1 MIYGCSGSGK
11 STRIYD
17 LMKEDA
23 KNSTP
28 SYLIVPEQ
36 QTVQCERKLLDILPP
51 SAQLSSEV
59 LNFSRLANLVFRHYG
74 GLSYNYA
81 DKGSKTLIMWKNLKE
96 LSPILTEYSKS
107 AKENTASFSSEM
119 LSAIGELKAYCVT
132 PTKLERAAEKLEDNE
147 ILKNKLL
154 DLSLIYSS
162 YQNYFSESFSDVSDD
177 LTKLAD
183 TLKEHDF
190 FKGVNV
196 YIDSFTSFTAQE
208 YAVIKEI
215 FRSAANVT
223 VALTLDSVA
232 SVQIHYES
240 TLDTS
245 MRLSSI
251 AGELSLKKI
260 EEKLTSHSTK
270 ADAINEIST
279 SLWAPDAINSSVEV
293 GDTVR
298 IIKCATPYEEA
309 EAAASAVRGL
319 MMDGMRCR
327 DIAVIARDASIYRG
341 IIDDAFE
348 KAEIP
353 YFFSQNSEI
362 MSKSPIKF
370 ILSAL
375 RIKLYN
381 WRAEDV
387 ISYLKSGICKIDDR
401 DVDLLECYLS
411 VWNLRGSAFLGDEW
425 TMNPDGYTEY
435 LSERGKEILRRV
447 NECKN
452 ALTPPLIRL
461 FTRLDASEN
470 ATDMCRALY
479 LFMEEHEMAR
489 VLTEKANKEYAL
501 GRRRES
507 AELLQI
513 YNSIVNALEKI
524 SISLNDESITVKE
537 FTDAIKIMLD
547 NVSVGAIPTAEDQVV
562 IGSASMLR
570 TAEKKCT
577 VIIGLNEGE
586 FPQTVKETGI
596 FSDRDKL
603 LLDSLGISLS
613 ATTSMRSADELFYV
627 YRAMSSPS
635 EKLILTYHLSDLSG
649 NATPAS
655 IGIERVKKL
664 FPSLSVESYSELS
677 PKDTLLC
684 RETAFEKLPLLK
696 NTPEGDAFFEYF
708 ESFDTYSVRLSLSDA
723 PFDNK
728 SCKLGDDTVD
738 ELYGK
743 KLRLTQTIIDNY
755 VGCPFEYM
763 CQRLLSLKDI
773 SPASFDYASF
783 GTYIHYIFENYLK
796 AATADGMIGKAPDPE
811 YINEKVNEMADSYI
825 STFFKNG
832 EMDAPRL
839 TYRFSRMRR
848 LATLVATSITR
859 EFENSGFRPEFF
871 ELSIGK
877 PGEELSV
884 SPLIF
889 KSETGRDVYLVGK
902 VDRVDLLRRDGGIFV
917 KVVDYKSGKK
927 AFSEKD
933 MEKGQN
939 IQLPLYLFALCDEK
953 QTGFRRAIDAAE
965 NQDVLPAG
973 ALYLSSLID
982 PIEVFEKEYDKN
994 EVLREA
1000 EGSIIRSGFLTS
1012 DIDILKE
1019 IDSELSPQY
1028 LCGAKLDK
1036 NGALKGSSLL
1046 SNEDIQKLKE
1056 TLKDTVLKISDTMTS
1071 GCMDASPSVTN
1082 NQYRCENCRMRA
1094 VCRARRK

>member
-11 STRIYD
+11 STRIYE

-96 LSPILTEYSKS
+96 LAPILTEYSKS
-107 AKENTASFSSEM
+107 AEGNTASFAGEM
-119 LSAIGELKAYCVT
+119 LSSVSELKAYCVT
-132 PTKLERAAEKLEDNE
+132 PEKLERAAEKLEGNE

-162 YQNYFSESFSDVSDD
+162 YQNYFTESFSDVSDD

-183 TLKEHDF
+183 TLNNHDF

-196 YIDSFTSFTAQE
+196 YIDSFTSFTVQE
-208 YAVIKEI
+208 YAVIKQI
-215 FRSAANVT
+215 LRSAANVT

-240 TLDTS
+240 TIDTS
-245 MRLSSI
+245 MRLLAI
-251 AGELSLKKI
+251 ADELSI
-260 EEKLTSHSTK
+260 EKSEERLTAKGSK
-270 ADAINEIST
+270 ADAINEIAT
-279 SLWAPDAINSSVEV
+279 SLWSPDATDSKIEI
-293 GDTVR
+293 GDALR
-298 IIKCATPYEEA
+298 IIKCTTPYEEA
-309 EAAASAVRGL
+309 EAAASIVKGL
-319 MMDGMRCR
+319 MMDGVRCR
-327 DIAVIARDASIYRG
+327 NIAVIARDASIYKG
-341 IIDDAFE
+341 ILDDAFE
-348 KAEIP
+348 KAGIP

-381 WRAEDV
+381 WRSEDV
-387 ISYLKSGICKIDDR
+387 ISYLKAGICKIDDR

-411 VWNLRGSAFLGDEW
+411 VWNLRGSSFLGGEW
-425 TMNPDGYTEY
+425 TMNPDGYSEY
-435 LSERGKEILRRV
+435 LTERGKEILRRV

-452 ALTPPLIRL
+452 ALTPPLVRF
-461 FTRLDASEN
+461 FTRLDSAEN

-479 LFMEEHEMAR
+479 LFMEEHEMSR
-489 VLTEKANKEYAL
+489 VLSEKAAEEYSL

-513 YNSIVNALEKI
+513 YNSLVIALEKI
-524 SISLNDESITVKE
+524 STSLNDEGITVKE
-537 FTDAIKIMLD
+537 FSDALKIMLD
-547 NVSVGAIPTAEDQVV
+547 SVSVGAIPTAEDQVV

-570 TAEKKCT
+570 TAEKKCA

-586 FPQTVKETGI
+586 FPQTVKETGV

-613 ATTSMRSADELFYV
+613 ANTSTRSADELFYV
-627 YRAMSSPS
+627 YRAMSSPT
-635 EKLILTYHLSDLSG
+635 EKLILTYHAADLSG
-649 NATPAS
+649 NATPPS
-655 IGIERVKKL
+655 IGIERVRKL
-664 FPSLSVESYSELS
+664 FPSLEIENYSELS
-677 PKDTLLC
+677 PIETLVC
-684 RETAFEKLPLLK
+684 RETAFEKLPLIK
-696 NTPEGDAFFEYF
+696 NTSEGIALSEYF
-708 ESFDTYSVRLSLSDA
+708 DSFETYQRRISLSEIPSSNRD
-723 PFDNK
+723 
-728 SCKLGDDTVD
+728 CKLDNETVD
-738 ELYGK
+738 EIYGK
-743 KLRLTQTIIDNY
+743 NLRLTQTIIDNY
-755 VGCPFEYM
+755 IGCPFEYM
-763 CQRLLSLKDI
+763 CQRLLSLSDVA
-773 SPASFDYASF
+773 PASFDYANF

-796 AATADGMIGKAPDPE
+796 AATNDGMIGKAPDPE
-811 YINEKVNEMADSYI
+811 YIAKKVNEMADGYI

-839 TYRFSRMRR
+839 AYRFNRMRR
-848 LATLVATSITR
+848 LATLVATNITR
-859 EFENSGFRPEFF
+859 EFENSSFRPEFF

-884 SPLIF
+884 SPLVF
-889 KSETGRDVYLVGK
+889 KSESGRDVYLVGK
-902 VDRVDLLRRDGGIFV
+902 VDRVDLMKRENDILV

-927 AFSEKD
+927 AFSAKD

-953 QTGFRRAIDAAE
+953 QTGFRRAIGASED
-965 NQDVLPAG
+965 QTVSPAG
-973 ALYLSSLID
+973 ALYLSSLIN
-982 PIEVFEKEYDKN
+982 PVEVFEKEYDKN
-994 EVLREA
+994 EVLSAAEA
-1000 EGSIIRSGFLTS
+1000 SIVRSGFLTA
-1012 DIDILKE
+1012 DQEVLKE
-1019 IDSELSPQY
+1019 LDANLSPQY
-1028 LCGAKLDK
+1028 LCGAKMDK
-1036 NGALKGSSLL
+1036 SGAIKGSSLL
-1046 SNEDIQKLKE
+1046 TEEEMQTLRES
-1056 TLKDTVLKISDTMTS
+1056 LKDTVLRIADTMTS
-1071 GCMDASPSVTN
+1071 GCMDANPSLLN